1 MVDAGIYTVAVE
13 KQNSKILIGYAE
25 LNVYRRVRKPTLG
38 ASNTTV
44 TENKDTV
51 VLTCYSNAPTI
62 QWLFNGTKLQPT
74 EQMKLSMD
82 HRRLT
87 IDPVKREDAGNYQCE
102 ASNPISSVA
111 SSLLTFWSLPTTA
124 KISIASTYAAEGKDV
139 VLHIHNKPPEV
150 VGITWY
156 KGKGV
161 DLNNVIA
168 FFILTSTFHL
178 SAPGNNG
185 RQILK
190 DDGSLLLKNITI
202 KDAGI
207 YTVVVHFPD
216 SKTEVGFGQL
226 DVYEHL
232 RVPILL
238 ASSYGV
244 LENEDDVVLT
254 CYTNGLSIQW
264 LFNDMDLNFTDR
276 MKLTMDDRRLTI
288 DPVKR
293 EDDGGYKCKASNPIM
308 WVERRVRKP
317 TLGASNTTVTENKDT
332 VVLTCYSNAP
342 TIQWLFNGTKLQPTE
357 QMKLSM
363 DHRRLTIDPVKRED
377 AGNYQCEAS
386 NPISS
391 VAISLLTFW
400 SLPTTAKIS
409 IASTYAAE
417 GKDVVLHIHNKPP
430 EVVGITWYKGKGVDL
445 NNVIAFFILTSTFHL
460 SAPGNNGRQILKDDG
475 SLLLKNI
482 TIKDAGIY
490 TVVVHFPD
498 SKTEVGFG
506 QLDVY
511 EHLRVPIL
519 LASSYGVLENEDD
532 VVLTC
537 YTNGLSIQW
546 LVNDMD
552 LNFTDR
558 MKLTMDGRR
567 LTIDPVKREDDG
579 GYKCK
584 ASNPIMWV
592 ERRVRKPTLGASNT
606 TVTENKDTVVLTCYS
621 NAPTI
626 QWLFNGTKLQPT
638 EQMKLSMDHRRL
650 TIDPVKREDAGNYQC
665 EASNPISS
673 VASSLLTFW
682 SLPTTA
688 KISIASTYAAEG
700 KDVVLH
706 IHNKPPEVVGITWYK
721 GKGVDLNNVIAF
733 FILTSTFHL
742 SAPGNNGQQIL
753 KDDGSLLLKNITIK
767 DAGIY
772 TVVVHFPD
780 SKTEVGFGQL
790 DVYEHLR
797 VPILLA
803 SSYGVL
809 ENEDDVVLTCYTNG
823 LSIQWLFNDMDLNF
837 TDRMKLTMDDRRLT
851 IDPVKREDDG
861 GYKCK
866 ASNPIMWVESQPLEL
881 HVLY

>member
-1 MVDAGIYTVAVE
+1 MPQNKAQCTV
-13 KQNSKILIGYAE
+13 
-25 LNVYRRVRKPTLG
+25 
-38 ASNTTV
+38 
-44 TENKDTV
+44 
-51 VLTCYSNAPTI
+51 
-62 QWLFNGTKLQPT
+62 
-74 EQMKLSMD
+74 
-82 HRRLT
+82 
-87 IDPVKREDAGNYQCE
+87 
-102 ASNPISSVA
+102 
-111 SSLLTFWSLPTTA
+111 SLLTFWSLPTTA

-254 CYTNGLSIQW
+254 CYTDGLSIQW

-276 MKLTMDDRRLTI
+276 MKLTMDGRRLTI

-357 QMKLSM
+357 QMKLSK

-391 VAISLLTFW
+391 VA
-400 SLPTTAKIS
+400 K
-409 IASTYAAE
+409 
-417 GKDVVLHIHNKPP
+417 
-430 EVVGITWYKGKGVDL
+430 
-445 NNVIAFFILTSTFHL
+445 
-460 SAPGNNGRQILKDDG
+460 
-475 SLLLKNI
+475 
-482 TIKDAGIY
+482 
-490 TVVVHFPD
+490 
-498 SKTEVGFG
+498 
-506 QLDVY
+506 
-511 EHLRVPIL
+511 HLRVPIL

-673 VASSLLTFW
+673 VASVALKL
-682 SLPTTA
+682 
-688 KISIASTYAAEG
+688 
-700 KDVVLH
+700 VV
-706 IHNKPPEVVGITWYK
+706 KFE
-721 GKGVDLNNVIAF
+721 
-733 FILTSTFHL
+733 
-742 SAPGNNGQQIL
+742 
-753 KDDGSLLLKNITIK
+753 
-767 DAGIY
+767 
-772 TVVVHFPD
+772 
-780 SKTEVGFGQL
+780 
-790 DVYEHLR
+790 
-797 VPILLA
+797 
-803 SSYGVL
+803 
-809 ENEDDVVLTCYTNG
+809 
-823 LSIQWLFNDMDLNF
+823 
-837 TDRMKLTMDDRRLT
+837 
-851 IDPVKREDDG
+851 
-861 GYKCK
+861 
-866 ASNPIMWVESQPLEL
+866 
-881 HVLY
+881 